1 MEYLKEGGW
10 STWEMRVKV
19 PAVAAVAAFF
29 SSVSICKLV
38 LTTNLGTCRVART
51 VEIMAGV
58 ITPFR

>member
-1 MEYLKEGGW
+1 
-10 STWEMRVKV
+10 MRVGV